1 MLIRNGGTGGGWKN
15 GGRGGARHRYFYLST
30 HAQLTMRL
38 ARPFPPSFNPPTP
51 HSGPTATSVENK
63 ARFAESIHHNCPLP
77 PRTTA
82 LASALAGVRVLALD
96 ERSSPVGGA
105 TDSLA
110 RALARSGGA
119 KWLTSLDLAF
129 QSYSAAADLFTCRG
143 VAALAAGAGAALTAV
158 RLAGATAVSDR
169 GLAALGAHCPSL
181 TEFEWRGYSELVS
194 DSGLAALVRGGRSGS
209 DRASRA
215 SSSLTRVTLDA
226 RLPRVTDAG
235 IAALATACPRL
246 TAITL
251 PGGCTDAALA
261 SLAAAPCTATLTTV
275 DASAAHGVTAAGA
288 AALRAACP
296 RLQRVVLAEERVV

>member
-1 MLIRNGGTGGGWKN
+1 MGTRR
-15 GGRGGARHRYFYLST
+15 GRTFFHQRT
-30 HAQLTMRL
+30 HTH
-38 ARPFPPSFNPPTP
+38 TP
-51 HSGPTATSVENK
+51 CPCQTHPHTHNSGPTATSVENK
-63 ARFAESIHHNCPLP
+63 ARFLECIHHNCPLP

-119 KWLTSLDLAF
+119 KCLTSLDLAF
-129 QSYSAAADLFTCRG
+129 QPYSAAADLFTCRG
-143 VAALAAGAGAALTAV
+143 VAALAAGASGALTAV

-169 GLAALGAHCPSL
+169 GLAALGSHCPSL

-194 DSGLAALVRGGRSGS
+194 DSGLAALARGGRGGN
-209 DRASRA
+209 DRSSRS

-235 IAALATACPRL
+235 IASLAAACPRL

-251 PGGCTDAALA
+251 PGGCTDAALS
-261 SLAAAPCTATLTTV
+261 SLAAAPCAATLTTL
-275 DASAAHGVTAAGA
+275 DASAARGVTAAGA

-296 RLQRVVLAEERVV
+296 RLQRVMLAEERVV